1 MDRKS
6 TGKKTLSKKIK
17 KLKENPNY
25 FSLVQCRPNQIFRS
39 NKKMLQFLWDN
50 TKEIIIFIDKRGKII
65 YANKAAIKSSG
76 YTEKELFG
84 QSIIRFLTPV
94 SRKKALSALQ
104 REFLG
109 QPQPEMEVSF
119 KAKGGEIRTLK
130 VAAGSAPIHV
140 EGKLV
145 GLMICATDITEIKK
159 AKEKLRKS
167 EQRFR
172 SLWENAP
179 VAYHVLDAKGMIKDV
194 NNTEAMMLGYS
205 REELIGRSIFDFIL
219 PEQREEAKK
228 RFEMKISGQ
237 SVPKAENRIYLR
249 KDGTRIIVDI
259 NDVLERDA
267 DGKIVGIRTAMVDIT
282 ERKKAE
288 EKIRQML
295 ESQKNLLLSLIQAIS
310 LMVEFR
316 DPYTAGHQRRVAELA
331 SSIAT
336 EMGLPPEKID
346 SLRIAALLHDVG
358 KIVVPSEI
366 LSKPGKLNEFELN
379 LIRTHVEIGYE
390 ILKPI
395 EFPWPIKEI
404 IRQHHERLDG
414 SGYPHG
420 LRGDEIILEARILAV
435 ADVIEA
441 MTSNRP
447 YRPAYSLDQALE
459 ELSRHSGKL
468 YDEEVVTAC
477 INLLKNKGFSFN
489 LKESAS

>member
-1 MDRKS
+1 MD
-6 TGKKTLSKKIK
+6 KKRMDKKILSKKIK
-17 KLKENPNY
+17 KLEDNSNN
-25 FSLVQCRPNQIFRS
+25 FSLDQSESKKIFSS
-39 NKKMLQFLWDN
+39 NEETLQFLWDN
-50 TKEIIIFIDKRGKII
+50 MKEIIIFIDKRGKII
-65 YANKAAIKSSG
+65 YTNKAAIKLSG
-76 YTEKELFG
+76 YTEKEIIG
-84 QSIIRFLTPV
+84 QSINRFLTPD
-94 SRKKALSALQ
+94 SRRRALSALQ

-109 QPQPEMEVSF
+109 QAQPEMEVSF
-119 KAKGGEIRTLK
+119 RDKGGEIRILR

-145 GLMICATDITEIKK
+145 GLMICASDITEIKK
-159 AKEKLRKS
+159 ANEKLRES
-167 EQRFR
+167 EQRLR

-179 VAYHVLDAKGMIKDV
+179 VAYHVLDTKGIIKDV
-194 NNTEAMMLGYS
+194 NDTEAMMLGYS
-205 REELIGRSIFDFIL
+205 REELIGRPIFDFIL

-228 RFEMKISGQ
+228 RFEMKMRGQ

-267 DGKIVGIRTAMVDIT
+267 EGRIVGIRTAMIDIT
-282 ERKKAE
+282 ERKNAE

-295 ESQKNLLLSLIQAIS
+295 ESQKKLLLSLIQAIS

-379 LIRTHVEIGYE
+379 LIRSHVEIGYE

-395 EFPWPIKEI
+395 EFPWHIKEI

-435 ADVIEA
+435 ADVVEA

-447 YRPAYSLDQALE
+447 YRPAYSPEQALE

-468 YDEEVVTAC
+468 YDEEAVTAC
-477 INLLKNKGFSFN
+477 LNLFKNKGFSF
-489 LKESAS
+489 

>member
-1 MDRKS
+1 MDRKK
-6 TGKKTLSKKIK
+6 TGKKSISKKIK
-17 KLKENPNY
+17 RLKENSNH
-25 FSLVQCRPNQIFRS
+25 FILAQCETNQIFSS
-39 NKKMLQFLWDN
+39 NEKMFQFLWDN
-50 TKEIIIFIDKRGKII
+50 MKEIIIFIDKRGKII
-65 YANKAAIKSSG
+65 YANKAALRSSG
-76 YTEKELFG
+76 YTEKELFN

-94 SRKKALSALQ
+94 SRKRALRALKQ
-104 REFLG
+104 EFLG
-109 QPQPEMEVSF
+109 QAQPEMEIAF
-119 KAKGGEIRTLK
+119 KAKNGDIRTLK
-130 VAAGSAPIHV
+130 VAAGSAPIHL

-145 GLMICATDITEIKK
+145 GIMICASDITEIKK
-159 AKEKLRKS
+159 VSEKLRES
-167 EQRFR
+167 ELRFR

-179 VAYHVLDAKGMIKDV
+179 VAYHILDTKGIIKDV

-205 REELIGRSIFDFIL
+205 REELIGRPIFDFIL

-237 SVPKAENRIYLR
+237 SVPKAEKRIYLR

-259 NDVLERDA
+259 NDVLERDVK
-267 DGKIVGIRTAMVDIT
+267 GRIVGIRTAMIDIT

-295 ESQKNLLLSLIQAIS
+295 ESQKKLLLGLIQAIS

-316 DPYTAGHQRRVAELA
+316 DPYTAGHQKRVAELA

-358 KIVVPSEI
+358 KIAVPSEI

-379 LIRTHVEIGYE
+379 LIRSHVEMGYE

-395 EFPWPIKEI
+395 EFPWHIKEI

-414 SGYPHG
+414 SGYPYG

-435 ADVIEA
+435 ADVLEA

-447 YRPAYSLDQALE
+447 YRPSYSLDQALE
-459 ELSRHSGKL
+459 ELLKHSGKF
-468 YDEEVVTAC
+468 YDREVIATC
-477 INLLKNKGFSFN
+477 IKLFKEKNFSFN
-489 LKESAS
+489 HKESVF